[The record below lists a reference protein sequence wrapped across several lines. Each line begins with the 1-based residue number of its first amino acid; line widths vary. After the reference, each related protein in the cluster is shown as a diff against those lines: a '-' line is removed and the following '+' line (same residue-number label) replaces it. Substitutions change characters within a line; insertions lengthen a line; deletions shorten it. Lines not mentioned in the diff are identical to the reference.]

1 MNTDSQTKHKCGP
14 KVDPRRQLYVERLGA
29 KESTM
34 RKHGKG
40 FLDMLDRC
48 ADDDARRLI
57 IKAMAPLN
65 SVTKRTQERYK
76 YRMGPKRKP
85 IKKANV
91 DRMIYLAEKTTQ
103 RA

>member
-1 MNTDSQTKHKCGP
+1 MEVMPLNTDSQTKHKCGP

-65 SVTKRTQERYK
+65 SVTKRT
-76 YRMGPKRKP
+76 
-85 IKKANV
+85 
-91 DRMIYLAEKTTQ
+91 
-103 RA
+103 